1 MNPWLPEKAVKRR
14 DKLSIIA
21 EILEIA
27 KGGTLKT
34 RIMYSANL
42 SFVQLNAYLKFM
54 LQAHLIDKFVYVE
67 REVYQATEKGLDFL
81 QRRHGIVALLE
92 TEDEKR
98 ANSVRVPLQRQREK
112 Y

>member
-1 MNPWLPEKAVKRR
+1 VHSFTTEKTVKRR

-54 LQAHLIDKFVYVE
+54 LQAHLIDKFVYVGK
-67 REVYQATEKGLDFL
+67 EVYQATEKGLDFL
-81 QRRHGIVALLE
+81 QRRREIVALLE

-98 ANSVRVPLQRQREK
+98 ANNVRVPLRKQREK